1 MKSTFL
7 PTGMGYVYKVG
18 DDFDPELL
26 TIEVTNLR
34 QRAGSSYAL
43 LTTSTNI
50 ASARRIP
57 GTNRVLNAEV
67 WLLSERSRADY
78 AGSLARLIPAPAG
91 AKALDFGA
99 ILEEMA
105 QRVIE
110 QENAP
115 VEVTRLTKAIARQ
128 TVPFLI
134 EDILPAKKPTILYG
148 AGGVG
153 KSILAATMAVC
164 VQTGTKFLGKQVQ
177 QAEVLY
183 LDWETDEEDIASRVE
198 VVAAGLG
205 LGSAPNLRYS
215 SLVRPIEDRVSAL
228 ARYVAEEHIGFV
240 IIDSVGMA
248 MSAARDGG
256 DVSETAIR
264 FFRALR
270 ALDAAVLAI
279 DHVSGDD
286 MRRGRA
292 GASKPYGSVY
302 KWNSARNAYELRE
315 RREPDAKGAHL
326 TLKHRKSN
334 IGSRQPDLH
343 LAALWTEVAV
353 TFIPESVV
361 PVLVMPVAEQIL
373 DVLATGPATPRQ
385 IADLLSNDDN
395 QYHEID
401 VRREVKTLMGKRQVT
416 ANADGTIRLV
426 PVDNPVVDSSQ
437 LLPD

>member
-7 PTGMGYVYKVG
+7 PTGLGYVYTVG
-18 DDFDPELL
+18 DDHDPGLL

-43 LTTSTNI
+43 LTASTSI
-50 ASARRIP
+50 ATARRIP

-67 WLLSERSRADY
+67 WLLSEKSRRDY
-78 AGSLARLIPAPAG
+78 AESLARLIPAPSG
-91 AKALDFGA
+91 AQALDFGA

-115 VEVTRLTKAIARQ
+115 VDVTRLAPATARP

-134 EDILPAKKPTILYG
+134 EGILPAKKATILYG

-153 KSILAATMAVC
+153 KSIFAATLAVC
-164 VQTGTKFLGKQVQ
+164 VQTGTRFLGRATQ

-183 LDWETDEEDIASRVE
+183 LDWETDSEDIAGRVE
-198 VVAAGLG
+198 SAANGLG
-205 LGSAPNLRYS
+205 LASAPALRYA

-228 ARYVAEEHIGFV
+228 ARYVAEEKIGFV

-270 ALDAAVLAI
+270 ALDTAILAI

-286 MRRGRA
+286 MRRGKS

-302 KWNSARNAYELRE
+302 KWNSARNAFELRE
-315 RREPDAKGAHL
+315 RREPDHKGTHL
-326 TLKHRKSN
+326 VLKHRKSN
-334 IGSRQPDLH
+334 LNQRQSDMNLLLVWEPSK
-343 LAALWTEVAV
+343 AVFSSEVVAPTV
-353 TFIPESVV
+353 
-361 PVLVMPVAEQIL
+361 VMPLPTQIM
-373 DVLATGPATPRQ
+373 DVLLTGPASPQ
-385 IADLLSNDDN
+385 KIAELMSDDDN
-395 QYHEID
+395 VYHEID
-401 VRREVKTLMGKRQVT
+401 VRRELKGLMGESKVT
-416 ANADGTIRLV
+416 ASADGTIRLASA
-426 PVDNPVVDSSQ
+426 DKPVVDSG
-437 LLPD
+437 LLDT